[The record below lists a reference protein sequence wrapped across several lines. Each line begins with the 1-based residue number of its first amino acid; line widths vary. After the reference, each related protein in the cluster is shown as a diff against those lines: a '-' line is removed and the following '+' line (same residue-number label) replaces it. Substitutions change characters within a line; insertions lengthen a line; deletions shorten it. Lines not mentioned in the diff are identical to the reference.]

1 MSSYRDFIVSRST
14 CASENLVK
22 SEAYGVKRHELNEI
36 LYKFEAMLSDEA
48 KKMYLVVEDLQREIS
63 CMTSEACYLQ
73 GFQDMVKLMAD
84 RPLD

>member
-36 LYKFEAMLSDEA
+36 LYKFEAKSLNFEHKS
-48 KKMYLVVEDLQREIS
+48 KYLFIIALRSFS
-63 CMTSEACYLQ
+63 C
-73 GFQDMVKLMAD
+73 V
-84 RPLD
+84 